1 MTKKTTKQSNPKNQD
16 TQIAYEV
23 VGKTADSE
31 AVYLFT
37 KRSDA
42 LKFREA
48 FIACGG
54 KGHNI
59 GTPENPQGLPLESVS
74 KVRRLV
80 L

>member
-1 MTKKTTKQSNPKNQD
+1 MNNKTKNHSNSKNQD

-23 VGKTADSE
+23 VGKTADAE
-31 AVYLFT
+31 AVYLFS

-74 KVRRLV
+74 KVRRVV